1 MYISNSYLNLPN
13 EETDL
18 GKYPNFSEENEFI
31 SNLMLNP
38 QKYREFK
45 SNINRINNV
54 ENEISYLKSLEKNTQ
69 INFLDNIII
78 SDEEFQKALKDE
90 EIIFE
95 NLTEERINDLLS
107 HKKLLSHEKHLMETM
122 AYILGYESFDWN
134 MLRKIINLFYL
145 KTKMQNVDYSRIKKR
160 RINLLLSQLCRTDKS
175 NKFLKMNDFCDSGL
189 EFIYEWVK
197 TQLKIYFYLYQNKK
211 INKLQ
216 NSQSMLNILKNNET
230 NDNINNNDKSDEI
243 NGDMNYHKNKKTK
256 DYSTQKMS
264 EDNYSNINK
273 TVDSNFDDNIKTN
286 IKKRNTLNE
295 KISNSS
301 SIAQKLEKVDSYFIK
316 NSTNIESFNNSKINN
331 NNYNIS
337 NMTGNNRSTVI
348 NSNNNFINRNSSVN
362 NVSSLVKNKSSLLL
376 TSLPYIVN
384 KTSQVQTNE
393 QSTSINSYPKINQ
406 VNKWR
411 YLKEAKKVSVKLR
424 GFNKIK
430 DNIIKE
436 IRTAEMLPF
445 LKNKTF
451 PQMRNYFDE
460 KLPFD
465 KKIEQ
470 KAKMDINYLSI
481 NGAKDEKKML
491 WIIAQGKMKSFNL
504 ESLYK
509 LKNMLKN

>member
-45 SNINRINNV
+45 ININRINNV

-107 HKKLLSHEKHLMETM
+107 HKILLSHEKHLMETM

-243 NGDMNYHKNKKTK
+243 NGDMNYHKNKETK

-264 EDNYSNINK
+264 EDNYSNTNK

-348 NSNNNFINRNSSVN
+348 NSNNNFINRNNNVN

-491 WIIAQGKMKSFNL
+491 SIIAQGKMKSFNL

>member
-1 MYISNSYLNLPN
+1 
-13 EETDL
+13 
-18 GKYPNFSEENEFI
+18 
-31 SNLMLNP
+31 
-38 QKYREFK
+38 
-45 SNINRINNV
+45 
-54 ENEISYLKSLEKNTQ
+54 
-69 INFLDNIII
+69 
-78 SDEEFQKALKDE
+78 
-90 EIIFE
+90 
-95 NLTEERINDLLS
+95 
-107 HKKLLSHEKHLMETM
+107 
-122 AYILGYESFDWN
+122 
-134 MLRKIINLFYL
+134 
-145 KTKMQNVDYSRIKKR
+145 
-160 RINLLLSQLCRTDKS
+160 
-175 NKFLKMNDFCDSGL
+175 
-189 EFIYEWVK
+189 
-197 TQLKIYFYLYQNKK
+197 
-211 INKLQ
+211 
-216 NSQSMLNILKNNET
+216 
-230 NDNINNNDKSDEI
+230 
-243 NGDMNYHKNKKTK
+243 
-256 DYSTQKMS
+256 
-264 EDNYSNINK
+264 
-273 TVDSNFDDNIKTN
+273 
-286 IKKRNTLNE
+286 
-295 KISNSS
+295 
-301 SIAQKLEKVDSYFIK
+301 
-316 NSTNIESFNNSKINN
+316 
-331 NNYNIS
+331 
-337 NMTGNNRSTVI
+337 MTGNNRSTVI

-491 WIIAQGKMKSFNL
+491 SIIAQGKMKSFNL

>member
-264 EDNYSNINK
+264 EDNYSNTNK

-316 NSTNIESFNNSKINN
+316 N
-331 NNYNIS
+331 
-337 NMTGNNRSTVI
+337 
-348 NSNNNFINRNSSVN
+348 SVN

-470 KAKMDINYLSI
+470 KAKMDINYLTI

-491 WIIAQGKMKSFNL
+491 SIIAQGKMKSFNL